1 MSETVNDYAISGAGG
16 RGYGGYG
23 GSGIWDIAALALVTN
38 GGLFGGRKDECG
50 IGCRDLH
57 QTQDA
62 IIDEIR
68 DDFNTL
74 NITMNQSNYAN
85 QAQFSALNSKIDQ
98 TKYDLSSKMDAGFT
112 AVLGAIKDSEY
123 RALQNKSCEQA
134 AEIAYLKA
142 ERLHHCHSK

>member
-23 GSGIWDIAALALVTN
+23 GSGIWDIAALALVTG

-62 IIDEIR
+62 IIDEVR

-74 NITMNQSNYAN
+74 NITLNQANYAN

-98 TKYDLSSKMDAGFT
+98 SKYELSSKIDTGNTAILTAISNMKYDAL
-112 AVLGAIKDSEY
+112 AA
-123 RALQNKSCEQA
+123 KSCDQA
-134 AEIAYLKA
+134 SEIAQLKA
-142 ERLHHCHSK
+142 QLFHYCNAK

>member
-1 MSETVNDYAISGAGG
+1 MASVETMNDYAISGGG
-16 RGYGGYG
+16 RGGY
-23 GSGIWDIAALALVTN
+23 GSGIWDIIALGLVT
-38 GGLFGGRKDECG
+38 GGGFLGGGRKDECG

-74 NITMNQSNYAN
+74 NITMNQANYAN

-98 TKYDLSSKMDAGFT
+98 TKFDLSSKMDAGFT

-134 AEIAYLKA
+134 AEISYLKS
-142 ERLHHCHSK
+142 ERLHYHSSK